1 MGSAAWPGGAAGE
14 VEVPSSDPRGAG
26 RHRRLWGRLSQDLPR
41 ELGAGVASV
50 PDHRAHVTGLY
61 VGFVKRG
68 ASVKT
73 LQGLGEKGPLEGEL

>member
-1 MGSAAWPGGAAGE
+1 M
-14 VEVPSSDPRGAG
+14 
-26 RHRRLWGRLSQDLPR
+26 GRLSQDLPR
-41 ELGAGVASV
+41 ESGAGVASV

>member
-1 MGSAAWPGGAAGE
+1 MRWRFLPVTPGELEGTGNCGPTKPG
-14 VEVPSSDPRGAG
+14 PSSGVG
-26 RHRRLWGRLSQDLPR
+26 GH
-41 ELGAGVASV
+41 VASV